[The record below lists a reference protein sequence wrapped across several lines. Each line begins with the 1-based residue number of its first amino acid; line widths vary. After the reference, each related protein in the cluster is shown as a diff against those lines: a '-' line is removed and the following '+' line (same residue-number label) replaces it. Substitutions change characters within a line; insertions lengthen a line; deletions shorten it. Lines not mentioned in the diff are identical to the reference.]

1 VLAHGLGGDKPFLKC
16 FMGIPEDLKPLGVPV
31 YTPKVARYGTVF
43 ARAETLKEQIM
54 QVLEETRAPKVN
66 IIGHSMGGL
75 DARYL
80 AWVPRLWLPT
90 TIAHTTHNA
99 HTTRHTRYTQALHLQ
114 PWRPRSDGVV
124 DHAGHAASRI
134 VLQ

>member
-1 VLAHGLGGDKPFLKC
+1 MLAHGLGGDKPFLKC

-75 DARYL
+75 DARY
-80 AWVPRLWLPT
+80 PRLGSSDFVVN
-90 TIAHTTHNA
+90 HNRSHA
-99 HTTRHTRYTQALHLQ
+99 RARYTQALHLQ
-114 PWRPRSDGVV
+114 PRRPRGDGVV

-134 VLQ
+134 VLQRLDHRHV

>member
-1 VLAHGLGGDKPFLKC
+1 MLAHGLGGDKPFLKC

-75 DARYL
+75 DARYSL
-80 AWVPRLWLPT
+80 GFLGFRCQPQSL
-90 TIAHTTHNA
+90 
-99 HTTRHTRYTQALHLQ
+99 TRARA
-114 PWRPRSDGVV
+114 V
-124 DHAGHAASRI
+124 HAGTSSPTSEATR
-134 VLQ
+134 

>member
-80 AWVPRLWLPT
+80 AWVSGLWLST
-90 TIAHTTHNA
+90 TIAHTTHTHTQHDTTHTA
-99 HTTRHTRYTQALHLQ
+99 HTGTSSPTLEATK
-114 PWRPRSDGVV
+114 
-124 DHAGHAASRI
+124 
-134 VLQ
+134 